1 MADKL
6 LRCAIAVA
14 AACAYMA
21 LAATT
26 AAAIDRYSPLLSWQ
40 SAVVFGG
47 GAAVAVATYR
57 WIRI

>member
-6 LRCAIAVA
+6 LRCAIAIA
-14 AACAYMA
+14 AACAYMSI
-21 LAATT
+21 AAM
-26 AAAIDRYSPLLSWQ
+26 AAAAVDRYSPLISWQ

-47 GAAVAVATYR
+47 GAAVAVAAYR